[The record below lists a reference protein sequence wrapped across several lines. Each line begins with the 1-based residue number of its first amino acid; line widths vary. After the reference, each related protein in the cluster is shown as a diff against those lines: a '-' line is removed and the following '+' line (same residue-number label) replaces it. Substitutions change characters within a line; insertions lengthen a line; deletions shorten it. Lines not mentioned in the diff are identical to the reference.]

1 MQTHRNWHDLPP
13 AARGASAAMGNFDG
27 VHLGHRH
34 VLDLARRPGAPLGV
48 VTFEPHPRE
57 VFAPDAAPFRL
68 TDSAA
73 RARHLGAL
81 GVGHLYELPF
91 DRALAGLSPADFV
104 AEVLDRG
111 LGLRH
116 VVVGAD
122 FRFGRGRAG
131 GAEDLRALSAARG
144 IGTTIAEMVAD
155 ADAGARVSSSAIRAA
170 LAEGRPADA
179 ARMLGR
185 WHEIEG
191 IVEQGDRRGREL
203 GYPTANIVPRGLHL
217 PRFGIYAVTVEV
229 LDGPHRGR
237 YGGAANVGVRP
248 MFGGTQPNLET
259 FLFDFSGDLYG
270 ARIAVGFVAF
280 LRPEAVFDGLG
291 ALIAQMDADCAAA
304 RAILASA

>member
-1 MQTHRNWHDLPP
+1 
-13 AARGASAAMGNFDG
+13 
-27 VHLGHRH
+27 
-34 VLDLARRPGAPLGV
+34 
-48 VTFEPHPRE
+48 
-57 VFAPDAAPFRL
+57 
-68 TDSAA
+68 
-73 RARHLGAL
+73 
-81 GVGHLYELPF
+81 
-91 DRALAGLSPADFV
+91 V

-155 ADAGARVSSSAIRAA
+155 AGAGARVSSSAIRAA

>member
-1 MQTHRNWHDLPP
+1 MQTHRNWLGLEA

-57 VFAPDAAPFRL
+57 VFAPDAPPFRL
-68 TDSAA
+68 TDAAA

-81 GVGHLYELPF
+81 GVAHLYELPF
-91 DRALAGLSPADFV
+91 DRTLAGLGPAEFV
-104 AEVLDRG
+104 DEVLHAG
-111 LGLRH
+111 LGLGH
-116 VVVGAD
+116 VVVGED

-131 GAEDLRALSAARG
+131 SAADLRALCAARG
-144 IGTTIAEMVAD
+144 IETTIAGMVAD
-155 ADAGARVSSSAIRAA
+155 GGARVSSSAIRAA
-170 LAEGRPADA
+170 LAEGRPGDA

-203 GYPTANIVPRGLHL
+203 GYPTANLVPRGLHL

-229 LDGPHRGR
+229 LSGPHRGR
-237 YGGAANVGVRP
+237 YKGAANVGVRP
-248 MFGGTQPNLET
+248 MFGGTRPNLET
-259 FLFDFSGDLYG
+259 FVFDFSGDLYG

-280 LRPEAVFDGLG
+280 LRPEAVFDSLD

-304 RAILASA
+304 REILAAL

>member
-34 VLDLARRPGAPLGV
+34 VLDLARRPEAPLGV

-57 VFAPDAAPFRL
+57 VFAPDAPPFRL